1 MKIFVTGDNHIGRK
15 YANHSAR
22 TEIISE
28 RIDALSRMVKTAN
41 DEGCALFAV
50 TGDLF
55 ENVSGI
61 ARKHIKAVAEA
72 LSEFNGIAA
81 VLPGNHD
88 HYDESAEVW
97 RIFAGFLED
106 KGNIVVMTEYKP
118 YEFDELN
125 AVIYPAFCD
134 KRHSEP
140 GENRLG
146 WIKNETFPD
155 DGKYRI
161 GIAHGAVEGESLDSE
176 GEYFMMTRDELNDI
190 PVDVWLIGHT
200 HVPFPKTLTDE
211 FTVQAERIFNAGTHV
226 QTDVSN
232 HTEGQCF
239 ILDIDE
245 HKNIR
250 AKKYVS
256 GGIRFY
262 GINAAVTAGN
272 MERELAAALRDIG
285 DNSVVELILG
295 GAVSEEEYENRHAI
309 IENALGRFLE
319 YSYSDGGLARLITE
333 ELVEKELPN
342 TSLAAKLLIE
352 LLDDPKEA
360 QLAYDLIMEIKEG
373 R

>member
-15 YANHSAR
+15 YASHSAR

-28 RIDALSRMVKTAN
+28 RIAALSRMAKKAN
-41 DEGCALFAV
+41 ADGCELFAV

-61 ARKHIKAVAEA
+61 ARKHIIAVAEA

-81 VLPGNHD
+81 ILPGNHD

-97 RIFAGFLED
+97 KIFAECSED
-106 KGNIVVMTEYKP
+106 KDNIVVMTEYRP
-118 YEFDELN
+118 YEFEELN

-134 KRHSEP
+134 KRHSET

-146 WIKNETFPD
+146 WIKKEISPD
-155 DGKYRI
+155 VGKYHI
-161 GIAHGAVEGESLDSE
+161 GMAHGAVEGETLDSE
-176 GEYFMMTRDELNDI
+176 GEYFMMTRGELKDI
-190 PVDVWLIGHT
+190 PVDVWLVGHT

-211 FTVQAERIFNAGTHV
+211 FTVRDERIFNAGTHV
-226 QTDVSN
+226 QTDISN
-232 HTEGQCF
+232 HTEGLCF
-239 ILDIDE
+239 ILDIDKQ
-245 HKNIR
+245 KNIR

-272 MERELAAALRDIG
+272 MERGLADALRGLG
-285 DNSVVELILG
+285 DNSVVYAALA
-295 GAVSEEEYENRHAI
+295 GAVSEEEYARRHTIVEQAF
-309 IENALGRFLE
+309 GRFLE
-319 YSYSDGGLARLITE
+319 YECSDSGLTRLITE
-333 ELVEKELPN
+333 ELVKKELPD
-342 TSLAAKLLIE
+342 TSLAARLLME

-360 QLAYDLIMEIKEG
+360 QLVYDLITEIKEG